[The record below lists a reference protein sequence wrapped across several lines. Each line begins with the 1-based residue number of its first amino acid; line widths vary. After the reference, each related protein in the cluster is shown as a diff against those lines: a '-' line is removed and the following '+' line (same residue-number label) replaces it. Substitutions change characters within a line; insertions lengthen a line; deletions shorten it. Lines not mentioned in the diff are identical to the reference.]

1 MRRKKIIN
9 ILKVLFGV
17 VFVVIFLFLILN
29 LINSDYTLTAADV
42 DFSQNIRA
50 GDVWTY
56 ITLKSDHKYEITLEE
71 IPLVIERWQQ
81 LNPDLEILDI
91 DLIVVNN
98 NFERL
103 EITHR
108 PKTTCS

>member
-9 ILKVLFGV
+9 SLEVLGVILV
-17 VFVVIFLFLILN
+17 VVIFLFIILKVV
-29 LINSDYTLTAADV
+29 SMDYTLTAEEV

-50 GDVWTY
+50 GDVWTC
-56 ITLKSDHKYEITLEE
+56 ITLPTEHKYEIALEE

-91 DLIVVNN
+91 DLIEISNHYMY
-98 NFERL
+98 L